1 MADAPEFPLDLKSI
15 IKDCI
20 LALFWKKQKIIEFL
34 EQSGCNAA
42 DLSIVRA
49 PSCEMKR
56 IEIISDVFFRLGR
69 RPDHGFTVFQT
80 MLARLNEW
88 DYFDPYWF
96 DKEQRLDRT
105 HANER
110 LGELRRMLAQRNAKT
125 QFQRK
130 AAATKQATHVATQ
143 NLSSLHSDFRQ
154 LAQGGIKPQQRGYE
168 FERFLQRL
176 FQQQNV
182 GMSDGFRL
190 VGEQIDGW
198 FKFEGENYITEAK
211 WQDASIS
218 TDALYKFAMKA
229 EGKMYGRGIFIS
241 VNAYSNEGI
250 RAIVVGKKIKTI
262 LVDGEDI
269 TLILEGLIP
278 LSKMLD
284 VKIRAAQ
291 LRGDVYVHPL
301 TERNKIS

>member
-1 MADAPEFPLDLKSI
+1 MADTPEFPLDLKSI

-56 IEIISDVFFRLGR
+56 VEIISDVFFRLGR
-69 RPDHGFTVFQT
+69 RPDHGFTVFHT
-80 MLARLNEW
+80 MMARLNEW

-125 QFQRK
+125 LFQRK

-143 NLSSLHSDFRQ
+143 NLSGLLSDFRQ

-176 FQQQNV
+176 FEQQNI
-182 GMSDGFRL
+182 GMSEGFRL
-190 VGEQIDGW
+190 VGEQIDGS

-229 EGKMYGRGIFIS
+229 EGKMYGRGVFIS

-250 RAIVVGKKIKTI
+250 RAIVVGKAIKTI
-262 LVDGEDI
+262 LVDGEDL
-269 TLILEGLIP
+269 TLVLEGLIP
-278 LSKMLD
+278 LRKMLD